1 MNAPHNG
8 NGSGSKHEIVPRN
21 SYFAPSHR
29 PLAKYLFLQN
39 KFKLNGRELTAN
51 GEHFTTML
59 AREGRAGSPPGE
71 TFKTKTIKN
80 FSTSPKCAFFSKS
93 NQGLG
98 AHQSSLSLAGREA
111 ESKGARGPKSPSSRR
126 WRGRWAGRR
135 SQAVARATCTG
146 GRRRAASRGSAPVRG
161 PRRRTIRLR
170 LPSSRG

>member
-1 MNAPHNG
+1 MMTRKRNVMNTPHNG
-8 NGSGSKHEIVPRN
+8 NGIGDPPGRSGAKHEIVLRKR
-21 SYFAPSHR
+21 YFAPFTPPAR
-29 PLAKYLFLQN
+29 EIPFLQN

-111 ESKGARGPKSPSSRR
+111 ESKGARGPKSP
-126 WRGRWAGRR
+126 
-135 SQAVARATCTG
+135 
-146 GRRRAASRGSAPVRG
+146 
-161 PRRRTIRLR
+161 
-170 LPSSRG
+170 